1 MVGAVVVEATE
12 RRGGLGA
19 TADPAGLPLLVAPPS
34 PDLRPYVD
42 QFWFGLGN
50 ADTVFPVLPD
60 GEIDLVIAVD
70 QGRADAWLFG
80 TTTMLCDVPLRAG
93 AHYLG
98 VRFRPGQAR
107 HFIAAPADALTN
119 AQVEAWTQLGVELAS
134 LPPQLA
140 RLGEQARSGA
150 AVAPAVAVLIAQ
162 LERLLRARLAHV
174 QPDYDG
180 FDRAIA
186 LLARP
191 HAVSSPVRMAAEQC
205 GHSLRQ
211 FERVV
216 SARVG
221 VPARTL
227 AGIARFRG
235 ALGLITGGAAL
246 ADAAAEAGYA
256 DQSHMTYAFQTY
268 AGMPPARL
276 AAAMSRFHKTGAT
289 TAR

>member
-1 MVGAVVVEATE
+1 MAVAAVAGATE
-12 RRGGLGA
+12 RRRGHGPAG
-19 TADPAGLPLLVAPPS
+19 DPAGLPLLAVPPS

-42 QFWFGLGN
+42 QFWLGLGN
-50 ADTVFPVLPD
+50 VDAVFPVLPD

-70 QGRADAWLFG
+70 RGRADAWLFG

-107 HFIAAPADALTN
+107 HFVVAPADALTN
-119 AQVEAWTQLGVELAS
+119 AQVEAWTQLGVDLAA
-134 LPPQLA
+134 LPSRLA
-140 RLGEQARSGA
+140 RLGELLRAGVT
-150 AVAPAVAVLIAQ
+150 VAPAVAALLAE
-162 LERLLRARLAHV
+162 LERLLRARLARL

-186 LLARP
+186 LLAQP
-191 HAVSSPVRMAAEQC
+191 QAASSPVRAAAEQC
-205 GHSLRQ
+205 GRSLRQ

-235 ALGLITGGAAL
+235 ALGLIAGGAAL
-246 ADAAAEAGYA
+246 ADAAAAAGYA
-256 DQSHMTYAFQTY
+256 DQSHMTYAFHTY

-276 AAAMSRFHKTGAT
+276 ATAMSRFHKTAAAA
-289 TAR
+289 AR